1 MLVQTPEKFKERF
14 NIDVR
19 IKQEVIKIDK
29 EKKKLQIK
37 NKATGE
43 IYIENYDKLVL
54 SPGAEPINPFKGV
67 KSDRIFTIRNV
78 KDAEKVKME
87 KARAIKDLDEELN
100 ADKNLVYVYEIFKSI
115 IEKINPV
122 DEINF

>member
-1 MLVQTPEKFKERF
+1 
-14 NIDVR
+14 
-19 IKQEVIKIDK
+19 
-29 EKKKLQIK
+29 
-37 NKATGE
+37 
-43 IYIENYDKLVL
+43 
-54 SPGAEPINPFKGV
+54 
-67 KSDRIFTIRNV
+67 
-78 KDAEKVKME
+78 ME